1 MILANSS
8 DHQTPQ
14 FRVLSDTQC
23 RELFNATLECLKRV
37 GVRIQNEEGKALLVA
52 AGADMEGDQVRIP
65 AHIIQDAIA
74 STPRTFSIWGRDYQ
88 HEIRVAPDRVHFG
101 PGPSCTYFTDPLTG
115 EHRRAKKGDAGLTA
129 LVCDA
134 LPNIDYAMGL
144 SLFDDVTAV
153 LSPVYEFAEMLA
165 NTTKPIIAWANTTDT
180 LIDIY
185 KIALSVAGNE
195 TALKR
200 KPIFAFFT
208 TYESPLR
215 LAHGPV
221 SNMLWSAEHNVPV
234 ICLGGPTVGLESP
247 FSGASALVMH
257 LASVLAA
264 LAMVQLKKRG
274 APMVIGGVPSMMD
287 LRTARPAYGSPE
299 MSLHSAA
306 AVDISRYLGIPF
318 MGTAGASESK
328 AIDAQAGAEGALQV
342 LMSALS
348 GASLVHDVGFLDC
361 ADIGSLSYLIL
372 TDELIGM
379 AARIMRG
386 VQVNSET
393 IMLDLLEKIGPEGN
407 FISEPR
413 SVAMC
418 RTEAWVPTIFDR
430 NPYAQW
436 EKKGSK
442 TTDRVLEDKLK
453 KILNNHKPVPLADP
467 VTEEISNILAQ
478 AENREMTHNAIP
490 SI

>member
-1 MILANSS
+1 MIVANNS
-8 DHQTPQ
+8 DQQTPQ
-14 FRVLSDTQC
+14 FRVLSDQQC
-23 RELFNATLECLKRV
+23 NQIFLATLECLKRV
-37 GVRIQNEEGKALLVA
+37 GVHIQNEEGKALLAA
-52 AGADMEGDQVRIP
+52 AGADVEGDQVRIP

-74 STPRTFSIWGRDYQ
+74 STPRTFTVWGRDYL
-88 HEIRVAPDRVHFG
+88 HEMRVAPDRVHFG
-101 PGPSCTYFTDPLTG
+101 PGPSCTYFIDPISG

-129 LVCDA
+129 KVCDA
-134 LPNIDYAMGL
+134 LSNIDYSMGL

-165 NTTKPIIAWANTTDT
+165 NTSKPIIAWANTTET
-180 LIDIY
+180 LEDIHQ
-185 KIALSVAGNE
+185 IALAVAGSEIN
-195 TALKR
+195 LRR
-200 KPIFAFFT
+200 KPIYAFFT

-215 LAHGPV
+215 LAHSPV
-221 SNMLWSAEHNVPV
+221 ANMLWSAEHDVPV

-264 LAMVQLKKRG
+264 LAMVQLKKHG
-274 APMVIGGVPSMMD
+274 AAMVIGGVPSMMD

-328 AIDAQAGAEGALQV
+328 SIDAQAGAEGAMQV

-393 IMLDLLEKIGPEGN
+393 IMLDLLEKIGSDGN

-418 RTEAWVPTIFDR
+418 RTEAWVPSIFDR

-442 TTDRVLEDKLK
+442 TTERMLEEKLK
-453 KILNNHKPVPLADP
+453 KILNNHHPTPLP
-467 VTEEISNILAQ
+467 ESSVSQIETILQKAEAREQ
-478 AENREMTHNAIP
+478 AHKAV
-490 SI
+490 